1 MREIVHLQV
10 GQCGNQMGSKFWE
23 VCVSGVVKDRSNAID
38 AFRFEIL
45 FR

>member
-1 MREIVHLQV
+1 MREIVHIQV

-23 VCVSGVVKDRSNAID
+23 VCVSRAVKDRSIAID
-38 AFRFEIL
+38 AFRFEII